1 MSEVLKKFG
10 RYFLLDLIAQGGMAE
25 IYRAR
30 LASKEGAG
38 RLLVIK
44 RIQAG
49 FGGNNEFLQMFKS
62 ETKTTMGFNHA
73 NVVQLYD
80 FGEENNQ
87 PFIAMELVDGKNLRQ
102 FLSRFNE
109 MKQSFPVE
117 LAAHIIEQSA
127 LGLHYAHTFKD
138 KISGEPMNI
147 VHRDISPQ
155 NILISYEGNVKVID
169 FGIAKAASNSE
180 STRAGVIKGK
190 PSYLSPEQISG
201 DLLDGRTD
209 LFALGAVF
217 WELLAGKKLFSGESD
232 LAVLKLIESCTTTVR
247 PPSEVNPNVPKE
259 LDEIVMKLLQKNP
272 DRRYQ
277 NGEELARALRRF
289 LVTYAPDFSPSDISH
304 VAKEIFNKEIV
315 EDRKKIQRLN
325 DRVEQLLL
333 NEVPVVNITPDPAGL
348 ESPEDTTTH
357 VAAVKPSVPGPAAKP
372 VEFHLEKDVV
382 AQKFTVEPAPPTPQ
396 RPRPASLNTG
406 VSPVGKT
413 SGGTRYTQSSYQTRS
428 TQHTPTSTSRPV
440 RDVDSS
446 VNWFGWAAML
456 AAVIGASYV
465 GPKMGYEVP
474 VLSKLLGAVK
484 PTKPTSTDTSV
495 QTPPDLNTAQNP
507 VGNTSTS
514 TAKLRLNVFPS
525 GTDGTIS
532 INGKTV
538 DPANPVVE
546 VPADSLLELAI
557 ARPGFEEFRS
567 EFTIDSRVAM
577 EDGEYVK
584 EVTLSPDRSRAPAQV
599 IEGDNFGYVT
609 VLSTPTAEVTIF
621 VNGKMWERKLT
632 PVERLQL
639 PAGKVEL
646 KFYNATLDL
655 EDKTEFS
662 LGKGQSRRVTSNLK
676 PVSSAKQLKPK
687 K

>member
-49 FGGNNEFLQMFKS
+49 FGSNNEFLQMFKS

-117 LAAHIIEQSA
+117 LASHIVEQSA

-138 KISGEPMNI
+138 KISGEPMHI

-180 STRAGVIKGK
+180 NTRAGVIKGK

-201 DLLDGRTD
+201 DILDGRTD
-209 LFALGAVF
+209 LFALGTVF

-247 PPSEVNPNVPKE
+247 PPSEINPNVPKE
-259 LDEIVMKLLQKNP
+259 LDEIVMKLLQKSP

-277 NGEELARALRRF
+277 TGEELARALRRF
-289 LVTYAPDFSPSDISH
+289 LVSYAPDFSPSDISH
-304 VAKEIFNKEIV
+304 VSKEIFNKEIV

-333 NEVPVVNITPDPAGL
+333 NEVPVVNIAPDPTGL
-348 ESPEDTTTH
+348 DSPEDTTTH
-357 VAAVKPSVPGPAAKP
+357 VAAAKPAGPVAKP

-382 AQKFTVEPAPPTPQ
+382 AQKFTVEAAPPAPQ
-396 RPRPASLNTG
+396 RPRQVAPGTG
-406 VSPVGKT
+406 VSSMGKS
-413 SGGTRYTQSSYQTRS
+413 SGGTRYTQPTHHTR
-428 TQHTPTSTSRPV
+428 TQNTPVNTNRPV
-440 RDVDSS
+440 NNVDTS
-446 VNWFGWAAML
+446 VNWFGWTAAI
-456 AAVIGASYV
+456 AVVLGASYV
-465 GPKMGYEVP
+465 GPRMGYEVP
-474 VLSKLLGAVK
+474 VLSKLLGATQK
-484 PTKPTSTDTSV
+484 QPKSHSESV
-495 QTPPDLNTAQNP
+495 AQTAPDLNTAQNP
-507 VGNTSTS
+507 VGQGSTS
-514 TAKLRLNVFPS
+514 TAKLRLNIFPS
-525 GTDGTIS
+525 GGEGTIS
-532 INGKTV
+532 INGKNV
-538 DPANPVVE
+538 DPARPVVD

-577 EDGEYVK
+577 ENGEYVK
-584 EVTLSPDRSRAPAQV
+584 EITLSPDRSRAPAAV
-599 IEGDNFGYVT
+599 IQGDNYGYVT

-621 VNGKMWERKLT
+621 VNGKVWGTKLT
-632 PVERLQL
+632 PVERIQL
-639 PAGKVEL
+639 PSGKVEL

-655 EDKTEFS
+655 EDKTEFALS
-662 LGKGQSRRVTSNLK
+662 KGQSRQVTSNLK
-676 PVSSAKQLKPK
+676 PASAGRTLKPK